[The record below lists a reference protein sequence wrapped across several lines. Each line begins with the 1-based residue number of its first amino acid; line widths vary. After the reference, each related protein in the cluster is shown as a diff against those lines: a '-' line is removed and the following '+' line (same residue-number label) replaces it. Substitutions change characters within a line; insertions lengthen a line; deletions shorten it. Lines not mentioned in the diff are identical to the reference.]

1 MKKRLIAVGLCAAM
15 GMSLAACGSSSSS
28 IETSSSKSASSSS
41 SAASSASSASKSSSK
56 SEAASGDLT
65 KVTLQLKWVQQ
76 AQFMGYYAAKE
87 LGIYED
93 FGLDVDIIPG
103 GSVDVIDEVDSGRA
117 QFGATWVS
125 NMMSSVSNGANVMS
139 VAQYSQDSG
148 VLLTSLKDKV
158 ADGTKV
164 SEGESVGNWGGG
176 NEYEIQAYLSN
187 LGLSTD
193 YVTQDYD
200 MQQLYDG
207 DIKWASAMTYNE
219 LGLIYESGYTDDD
232 INILSMEDEGVGM
245 LEDCLIVDTEWA
257 SQNEDIVTAFIEAS
271 SLGWLWSIKNT
282 TAAGSLVFNAEDTA
296 NTVSEYH
303 QQYEA
308 SEIAKLVEGDIIDI
322 DDPDTYVM
330 IGYLDDDKYAQT
342 YDILSKYVDVKN
354 IDASSTY
361 TSYFYDLITEDEVY
375 LAALESIDDYVW
387 DSDYEVLYE
396 EA

>member
-1 MKKRLIAVGLCAAM
+1 
-15 GMSLAACGSSSSS
+15 
-28 IETSSSKSASSSS
+28 
-41 SAASSASSASKSSSK
+41 
-56 SEAASGDLT
+56 
-65 KVTLQLKWVQQ
+65 
-76 AQFMGYYAAKE
+76 MGYYAAKE

-200 MQQLYDG
+200 MQQLYNG